1 MSLDVSSIAT
11 PELMYCSDIF
21 DSATGVND
29 GLARR
34 AIKNVLKAQSFD
46 CIPLRNSE
54 GDVRRIARRRL
65 HKGDLKKHVFI
76 LNLDEC
82 AKTSKNSSILSAIFA
97 ILSNEH
103 HILLVVDEN
112 DKLEALVTLNLI
124 AQPLV
129 LDYLRLKFAQLEESG
144 WQWNSEFLGEVTCN
158 HLTYAKE
165 VYESIVNLAE
175 MVDDNKPLPHD
186 IDFSKQIVE
195 ILLLLQPLKNI
206 KDDIGEER
214 FSLEPKANTHPEDT
228 ALSLMTKP
236 AAALIES
243 DEKEMKTVFE
253 IFAQEND
260 WDYLVVRDK
269 EHEPKQLLSVDSQGN
284 MIYQYIKRVEPL
296 TQRLSMIQS
305 LIDRDFCPLFC
316 IDEQTDELG
325 IISIEELILDNGFIP
340 KILERIS
347 KVEENTRVRSF
358 LEGNLYIREGKYGA
372 LLVAKANWINI
383 IAKQPEDIREPL
395 DALREWR
402 NLLAHSYLALV
413 GTRNLPVW
421 MRYGFLEG
429 INKLSTCEAAVGEV
443 EKNQV
448 YTALFGLNEYLKR
461 YNNGNDF
468 FRKSCGL
475 IDASIGDENNL
486 ILQFAE
492 APQNWKKILQKIPP
506 TDLITWTGLSRVD
519 VP

>member
-11 PELMYCSDIF
+11 PELMYCSDVF
-21 DSATGVND
+21 DSASGVNA

-46 CIPLRNSE
+46 SIPLRNIE

-65 HKGDLKKHVFI
+65 HKGDLEEHIFI
-76 LNLDEC
+76 LNVDEC
-82 AKTSKNSSILSAIFA
+82 ASTRKNSSILSALFD

-103 HILLVVDEN
+103 HILLVVDEKN
-112 DKLEALVTLNLI
+112 QLEGLVTLNLI
-124 AQPLV
+124 AQPVV

-144 WQWNSEFLGEVTCN
+144 WQWNREFLGEVTCN

-165 VYESIVNLAE
+165 VYDSIVLLAK
-175 MVDDNKPLPHD
+175 MVDDNKPLPDD
-186 IDFSKQIVE
+186 IEFSKQIVR

-206 KDDIGEER
+206 KNEFGGER
-214 FSLEPKANTHPEDT
+214 FWLEPKIHTHPDDT

-236 AAALIES
+236 AAALIEG
-243 DEKEMKTVFE
+243 DEEVMRTVFR

-269 EHEPKQLLSVDSQGN
+269 KDEPKKLLSIEDQELMS
-284 MIYQYIKRVEPL
+284 YQNIKRVKPL
-296 TQRLSMIQS
+296 THRLNMIQS
-305 LIDRDFCPLFC
+305 LIDRDFSPLFC
-316 IDEQTDELG
+316 IDEETEELG
-325 IISIEELILDNGFIP
+325 IISIEELLLDDGFIP

-347 KVEENTRVRSF
+347 KVEENTRLRSF

-372 LLVAKANWINI
+372 LLVAKANWVNI
-383 IAKQPEDIREPL
+383 IAKQPEEIREPL
-395 DALREWR
+395 DSLREWR

-429 INKLSTCEAAVGEV
+429 INNIETCEAALGEV
-443 EKNQV
+443 ENDQV

-475 IDASIGDENNL
+475 TDASVGDENNL

-506 TDLITWTGLSRVD
+506 ADLLKWTGLSRID
-519 VP
+519 VR

>member
-11 PELMYCSDIF
+11 PELMYCSDVF
-21 DSATGVND
+21 DSTSGVND

-46 CIPLRNSE
+46 SIPLRNIE

-65 HKGDLKKHVFI
+65 HKGDLEEHIFI
-76 LNLDEC
+76 LNVDEC
-82 AKTSKNSSILSAIFA
+82 ASTRKNSSILSALFD

-103 HILLVVDEN
+103 HILLVVDEKN
-112 DKLEALVTLNLI
+112 QLEGLVTLNLI
-124 AQPLV
+124 AQPVV

-144 WQWNSEFLGEVTCN
+144 WQWNREFLGEVTCN

-165 VYESIVNLAE
+165 VYDSIVLLAK
-175 MVDDNKPLPHD
+175 MVDDNKPLPDD
-186 IDFSKQIVE
+186 IEFSKQIVR

-206 KDDIGEER
+206 KNEFGGER
-214 FSLEPKANTHPEDT
+214 FWLEPKIHTHPDDT

-236 AAALIES
+236 AAALIEG
-243 DEKEMKTVFE
+243 DEEVMRTVFR

-269 EHEPKQLLSVDSQGN
+269 KDEPKKLLSIEDQELMS
-284 MIYQYIKRVEPL
+284 YQNIKRVKPL
-296 TQRLSMIQS
+296 THRLNMIQS
-305 LIDRDFCPLFC
+305 LIDRDFSPLFC
-316 IDEQTDELG
+316 IDEETEELG
-325 IISIEELILDNGFIP
+325 IISIEELLLDDGFIP

-347 KVEENTRVRSF
+347 KVEENTRLRSF

-372 LLVAKANWINI
+372 LLVAKANWVNI
-383 IAKQPEDIREPL
+383 IAKQPEEIREPL
-395 DALREWR
+395 DSLREWR

-429 INKLSTCEAAVGEV
+429 INNIETCEAALGEV
-443 EKNQV
+443 ENDQV

-475 IDASIGDENNL
+475 TDASVGDENNL

-506 TDLITWTGLSRVD
+506 ADLLKWTGLSRID
-519 VP
+519 VR

>member
-11 PELMYCSDIF
+11 PELMYCSDVF
-21 DSATGVND
+21 DSASGIND

-46 CIPLRNSE
+46 SIPLRNIE

-65 HKGDLKKHVFI
+65 HKGDLEEHIFI
-76 LNLDEC
+76 LNVDEC
-82 AKTSKNSSILSAIFA
+82 ASTRKNSSILSALFD

-103 HILLVVDEN
+103 HILLVVDEKN
-112 DKLEALVTLNLI
+112 QLEGLVTLNLI
-124 AQPLV
+124 AQPVV

-144 WQWNSEFLGEVTCN
+144 WQWNREFLGEVTCN

-165 VYESIVNLAE
+165 VYDSIVLLAE
-175 MVDDNKPLPHD
+175 MVDDNKPLPDD
-186 IDFSKQIVE
+186 IEFSKQIVR

-206 KDDIGEER
+206 KNEFGGER
-214 FSLEPKANTHPEDT
+214 FWLEPKIHTHPDDT

-236 AAALIES
+236 AAALIEG
-243 DEKEMKTVFE
+243 DEEVMRTVFR

-269 EHEPKQLLSVDSQGN
+269 KDEPKKLLSIEDQELMS
-284 MIYQYIKRVEPL
+284 YQNIKRVKPL
-296 TQRLSMIQS
+296 THRLNMIQS
-305 LIDRDFCPLFC
+305 LIDRDFSPLFC
-316 IDEQTDELG
+316 IDEETEELG
-325 IISIEELILDNGFIP
+325 IISIEELLLDDGFIP

-347 KVEENTRVRSF
+347 KVEENTRLRSF

-372 LLVAKANWINI
+372 LLVAKANWVNI
-383 IAKQPEDIREPL
+383 IAKQPEEIREPL
-395 DALREWR
+395 DSLREWR

-429 INKLSTCEAAVGEV
+429 INNIETCEAALGEV
-443 EKNQV
+443 ENDQV

-475 IDASIGDENNL
+475 TDASVGDENNL

-492 APQNWKKILQKIPP
+492 AP
-506 TDLITWTGLSRVD
+506 
-519 VP
+519 

>member
-1 MSLDVSSIAT
+1 M
-11 PELMYCSDIF
+11 
-21 DSATGVND
+21 
-29 GLARR
+29 
-34 AIKNVLKAQSFD
+34 LKAQSFD
-46 CIPLRNSE
+46 SIPLRNSE
-54 GDVRRIARRRL
+54 GNVRRIARRRL

-76 LNLDEC
+76 LSMDEC
-82 AKTSKNSSILSAIFA
+82 AKISKNSSILSALFA

-144 WQWNSEFLGEVTCN
+144 WQWNREFLGEVTCN

-165 VYESIVNLAE
+165 VYESIVRLAE

-186 IDFSKQIVE
+186 IDFSKQIVR

-206 KDDIGEER
+206 NDDIGEER
-214 FSLEPKANTHPEDT
+214 FWLEPKVNTYPEDT
-228 ALSLMTKP
+228 ALTLMTKP
-236 AAALIES
+236 AAALIDDNE
-243 DEKEMKTVFE
+243 EVMRTVFR

-260 WDYLVVRDK
+260 WDYMVVRDK
-269 EHEPKQLLSVDSQGN
+269 NHEPKQLLSIESQEH
-284 MIYQYIKRVEPL
+284 MSYQNIKRVKPL
-296 TQRLSMIQS
+296 THRLNMIQS
-305 LIDRDFCPLFC
+305 LIDRDFRPLFC
-316 IDEQTDELG
+316 IDEQTNELG
-325 IISIEELILDNGFIP
+325 IISIEDLILDDGFIP

-347 KVEENTRVRSF
+347 KVEENTRLRSF

-372 LLVAKANWINI
+372 LLVTKANWINI
-383 IAKQPEDIREPL
+383 IAKQPEEIREPL
-395 DALREWR
+395 DSLREWR

-429 INKLSTCEAAVGEV
+429 INNIETCEEALGEV
-443 EKNQV
+443 EKDQV

-475 IDASIGDENNL
+475 TDASVGNENNL

-492 APQNWKKILQKIPP
+492 AKKKWKKILQNIPP
-506 TDLITWTGLSRVD
+506 ADLSKWTGLSRID